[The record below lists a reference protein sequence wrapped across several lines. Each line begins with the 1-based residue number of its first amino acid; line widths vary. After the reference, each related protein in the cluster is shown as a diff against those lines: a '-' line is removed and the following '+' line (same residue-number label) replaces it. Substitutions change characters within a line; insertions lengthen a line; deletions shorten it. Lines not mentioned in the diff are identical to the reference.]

1 MAREATVTQPVSAFL
16 ALGSNLGES
25 EALLADAVQAI
36 AAMPSTVLTAK
47 SSLYRSP
54 AWGAATP
61 QPDYLNAV
69 VSVRTSLTPE
79 ALHQHTAA
87 IERAHGRTRA
97 GEKNAART
105 LDIDV
110 LLYGDVVI
118 DTDSLTVPHPR
129 MHQRDFVLLPLL
141 EIAPEVRVGAHGS
154 ARHLIDL
161 LPHSAIKRLGEA
173 PLWT

>member
-1 MAREATVTQPVSAFL
+1 MALEATLSPPVTAFL
-16 ALGSNLGES
+16 ALGSNLGNS
-25 EALLADAVQAI
+25 QALLVDAVRAI
-36 AAMPSTVLTAK
+36 AAIPKTVLTGK

-69 VSVRTSLTPE
+69 VSVRTSLTPQ
-79 ALHQHTAA
+79 ALHQHTSAV
-87 IERAHGRTRA
+87 EEAHGRRRS
-97 GEKNAART
+97 GEENEART
-105 LDIDV
+105 LDIDI
-110 LLYGDVVI
+110 LLYGDMVI
-118 DTDSLTVPHPR
+118 DSEVLTLPHPR